1 MNKIFDTYKK
11 KQKEKTAEENKEKD
25 KRKAEIQKQD
35 DEDMKMKTLL
45 KGLKKSN
52 KAIIANLKKGI

>member
-1 MNKIFDTYKK
+1 MNKIFDQYKK

-35 DEDMKMKTLL
+35 DEDIKMKKLVQD
-45 KGLKKSN
+45 LKKSN